1 MKRVL
6 PLLALSAAFAVTAP
20 AFALPADPT
29 YRAVASGQLETPPNG
44 SPGTAVATID
54 VGGQQ
59 MSVNLPF
66 SDLLGST
73 LYAHIHC
80 CTADAFTGTAPVA
93 VPFTG
98 FPAGV
103 TAGDYSN
110 TIPLD
115 ALSSYDPNFVA
126 GHGGTA
132 QSAAAALIDAIDA
145 NEAYVNIHTTLYP
158 SGEARGWLV
167 AAPAVPEP
175 AEWAM
180 LGLGLAGLVW
190 MRRRPQSAAM
200 V

>member
-6 PLLALSAAFAVTAP
+6 PMLALSAAFAVTAP
-20 AFALPADPT
+20 ALALPTDPT
-29 YRAVASGQLETPPNG
+29 YRAVASGQLEAPPNG
-44 SPGTAVATID
+44 SPGTAVATIE

-59 MSVNLPF
+59 MSVDLPF
-66 SDLLGST
+66 RDLLGST

-80 CTADAFTGTAPVA
+80 CTADAFTGSAPVA

-103 TAGDYSN
+103 TAGEYGN
-110 TIPLD
+110 AIPLD
-115 ALSSYDPNFVA
+115 AASSYDPEFVKA
-126 GHGGTA
+126 HGGTT
-132 QSAAAALIDAIDA
+132 QTAAAALLDAIDA

-158 SGEARGWLV
+158 NGEVRGWLV
-167 AAPAVPEP
+167 AAPPVPEP

-180 LGLGLAGLVW
+180 LGLGLAGLLW
-190 MRRRPQSAAM
+190 MGRRPQSAAI

>member
-6 PLLALSAAFAVTAP
+6 PLLALSAAFAVTVP
-20 AFALPADPT
+20 ALALPTDPA
-29 YRAVASGQLETPPNG
+29 YRAVVSGQLEAPPNG

-59 MSVNLPF
+59 MSVDMPF
-66 SDLLGST
+66 RDLLGST
-73 LYAHIHC
+73 IDAHIHC
-80 CTADAFTGTAPVA
+80 CTTAAFTGVAPVA
-93 VPFTG
+93 VPFVG

-103 TAGDYSN
+103 TAGDYRN
-110 TIPLD
+110 AIPLD
-115 ALSSYDPNFVA
+115 ETTSYDPYFLSV
-126 GHGGTA
+126 HGGTP